1 MADAAVLGVGLDV
14 CPIARMRDAAGRHGQ
29 RFLDRIF
36 TASEQAYASGRADP
50 HEALAGRFAVKE
62 AASKALGAPR
72 GIGWHDVE
80 VVPAKSG
87 EHGPSVILR
96 GKALEV
102 AEARGIVRVHVSIT
116 HAADVAAAIAIAV
129 SGGAA

>member
-1 MADAAVLGVGLDV
+1 MSVHGLGLDV

-36 TASEQAYASGRADP
+36 TAAEQDYANGRADP
-50 HEALAGRFAVKE
+50 YEALAGRFAVKE

-87 EHGPSVILR
+87 EHGPSVVLR

-102 AEARGIVRVHVSIT
+102 ARARGIAAVLVSIT
-116 HAADVAAAIAIAV
+116 HAADVAAAVAVAV
-129 SGGAA
+129 SERGAGG

>member
-1 MADAAVLGVGLDV
+1 MAVLGVGLDV
-14 CPIARMRDAAGRHGQ
+14 CPIARMRDAAARHGQ

-36 TASEQAYASGRADP
+36 TASEQAYADGRADP

-129 SGGAA
+129 SAAGDIA

>member
-1 MADAAVLGVGLDV
+1 MAVLGVGLDV

-36 TASEQAYASGRADP
+36 TASEQAYAEGRADP

-87 EHGPSVILR
+87 EYGPSVVLR

-102 AEARGIVRVHVSIT
+102 AQARGIVRVHVSIT

-129 SGGAA
+129 SAGDRA